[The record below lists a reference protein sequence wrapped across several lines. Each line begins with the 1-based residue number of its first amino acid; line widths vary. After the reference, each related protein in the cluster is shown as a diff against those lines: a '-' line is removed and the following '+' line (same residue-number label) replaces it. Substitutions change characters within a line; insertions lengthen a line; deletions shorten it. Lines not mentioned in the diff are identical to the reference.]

1 MRTRRILSLAVV
13 ILSTSG
19 ASAQQPPRTSPETQR
34 AQLHYR
40 LGWESLRSEAFETA
54 AKEFQ
59 QALDLDA
66 KFTLAFYGLGKSYMG
81 LHRYPSAVAAFKAC
95 RDLYVVSAGEKF
107 TGQVDA
113 NRLRQDRL
121 TELRDLSRQYS
132 TGPQTSQTSEVQRQI
147 QNAIRQTQDETMRG
161 SNLNIDANAPAFVSV
176 ALGSAY
182 FRAGLV
188 SDAEREYRAAVEED
202 PKAGEAHNNL
212 AVVYMETNRFDE
224 SAKEVALAEKAG
236 FRVNP
241 EFKKELAER
250 RRKTGSSK

>member
-1 MRTRRILSLAVV
+1 M
-13 ILSTSG
+13 ILSTSI

-40 LGWESLRSEAFETA
+40 LGWESLRSEAFEAA
-54 AKEFQ
+54 AKEFR

-66 KFTLAFYGLGKSYMG
+66 KFTLAYYGLGKSYMG
-81 LHRYPSAVAAFKAC
+81 LHRYPSAVEAFKAC
-95 RDLYVVSAGEKF
+95 RDFYVVRAGEKF
-107 TGQVDA
+107 TSQFDA

-132 TGPQTSQTSEVQRQI
+132 TGPQSSQTAEVQRQI
-147 QNAIRQTQDETMRG
+147 QNAIRQTQDESMRG
-161 SNLNIDANAPAFVSV
+161 NNLNIDSNAPAFVSV

-182 FRAGLV
+182 FRAGLAA
-188 SDAEREYRAAVEED
+188 DAEREYKAALDED

-212 AVVYMETNRFDE
+212 AVVYMETSRLDE
-224 SAKEVALAEKAG
+224 SAKEIALAEKAG
-236 FRVNP
+236 FKVHP

-250 RRKTGSSK
+250 RRKTGS